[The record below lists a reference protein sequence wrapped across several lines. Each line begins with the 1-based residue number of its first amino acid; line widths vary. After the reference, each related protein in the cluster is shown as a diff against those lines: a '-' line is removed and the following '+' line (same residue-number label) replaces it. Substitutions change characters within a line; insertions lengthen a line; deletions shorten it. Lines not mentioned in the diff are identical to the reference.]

1 MSLGLH
7 DFDFELPERL
17 IAQYPS
23 HPRDHAKLLVYDRI
37 TQTIQD
43 SFFYELDNLLNPN
56 TTLVLNNSGSKN
68 ADCFLKRGK

>member
-1 MSLGLH
+1 MMSICESRVT

-43 SFFYELDNLLNPN
+43 SFF
-56 TTLVLNNSGSKN
+56 TS
-68 ADCFLKRGK
+68 